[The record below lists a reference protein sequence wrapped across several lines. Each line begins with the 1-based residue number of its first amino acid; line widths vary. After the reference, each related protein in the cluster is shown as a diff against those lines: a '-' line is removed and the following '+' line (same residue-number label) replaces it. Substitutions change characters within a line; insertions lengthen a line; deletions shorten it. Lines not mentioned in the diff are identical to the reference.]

1 MVRSVKFKKW
11 LNDVFV
17 FVLNKKKTTT
27 STTYSFQAKGLA
39 KGGKNLCIVHIKEM
53 NEKNAWMKKTN
64 EKKVDEIG

>member
-39 KGGKNLCIVHIKEM
+39 KEGKNLCIVYIKKM
-53 NEKNAWMKKTN
+53 NAWMKKTN